1 MSAGNNNS
9 AAPLAKRAEPCLAP
23 LAGLILP
30 RVQPPLARNINRL
43 YRSYRFTHA
52 STDFVFHIFE
62 SSAVMV
68 SLARHWK

>member
-9 AAPLAKRAEPCLAP
+9 AAPLAKRAEPCLAL

-43 YRSYRFTHA
+43 YRFTHA

-68 SLARHWK
+68 SLARRWK